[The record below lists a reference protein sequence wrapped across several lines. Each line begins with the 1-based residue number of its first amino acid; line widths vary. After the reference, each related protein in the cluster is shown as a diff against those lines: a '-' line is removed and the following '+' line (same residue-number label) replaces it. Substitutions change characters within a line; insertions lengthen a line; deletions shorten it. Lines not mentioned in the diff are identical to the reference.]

1 MKSIRLVLAAVMA
14 IAASVR
20 AQVVDGG
27 VSPEP
32 VVAPVASPATACIL
46 GDLPD
51 GTPPPP
57 QPPQPVFSVP
67 SKNILTTTT
76 HQQGGRSI
84 TIRRIKPIA
93 LPPPPEPAPVLAE
106 SALQEDPS
114 EIGEPHPTWDLM
126 FMGASVFRT
135 KDSQPRTLVSY
146 SLGNKGEVTFWS
158 SADFGLL
165 SGFGEFAAASGQTY
179 SLIMCWGYE
188 DIEGSMADFQASH
201 DRPYEAPLMPRFPD
215 GKATFSIIGDPPADP
230 EILVPIQALHD
241 IYNNE
246 FARLKAAYEGRER
259 AQLQR
264 EAELKANPPRP
275 KNITLNYWRTE
286 RPAPAKGGAK

>member
-1 MKSIRLVLAAVMA
+1 MKSIRFVLAAVMA
-14 IAASVR
+14 IAASVH
-20 AQVVDGG
+20 AQVADATD
-27 VSPEP
+27 SPES
-32 VVAPVASPATACIL
+32 VAAQVASPATACIL

-57 QPPQPVFSVP
+57 QPQQPVFRVP
-67 SKNILTTTT
+67 VKDILATTT

-93 LPPPPEPAPVLAE
+93 LPLPPEPPPVLAT
-106 SALQEDPS
+106 LPEDPA
-114 EIGEPHPTWDLM
+114 ELGVPRPKWDFL
-126 FMGASVFRT
+126 FLGATVYRS
-135 KDSQPRTLVSY
+135 KDSPPRTLVSFWP
-146 SLGNKGEVTFWS
+146 SGRGEPVRLWS

-165 SGFGEFAAASGQTY
+165 SGFADFAAADGHRF
-179 SLIMCWGYE
+179 SLLMMWGYE
-188 DIEGSMADFQASH
+188 DIDRMADLHASH
-201 DRPYEAPLMPRFPD
+201 NLLYEAPVIPDFPD
-215 GKATFSIIGDPPADP
+215 GKAIFTLVGNPPDDP

-246 FARLKAAYEGRER
+246 FARLKAAYDGRER
-259 AQLQR
+259 ARLQR

>member
-215 GKATFSIIGDPPADP
+215 GK
-230 EILVPIQALHD
+230 
-241 IYNNE
+241 
-246 FARLKAAYEGRER
+246 
-259 AQLQR
+259 
-264 EAELKANPPRP
+264 
-275 KNITLNYWRTE
+275 
-286 RPAPAKGGAK
+286 

>member
-20 AQVVDGG
+20 AQVVDAS

-46 GDLPD
+46 GDLQD

-67 SKNILTTTT
+67 AKNVLATTT

-126 FMGASVFRT
+126 FMGASVFR
-135 KDSQPRTLVSY
+135 RVS
-146 SLGNKGEVTFWS
+146 
-158 SADFGLL
+158 
-165 SGFGEFAAASGQTY
+165 
-179 SLIMCWGYE
+179 
-188 DIEGSMADFQASH
+188 
-201 DRPYEAPLMPRFPD
+201 
-215 GKATFSIIGDPPADP
+215 
-230 EILVPIQALHD
+230 
-241 IYNNE
+241 
-246 FARLKAAYEGRER
+246 